1 MRHRP
6 WRPMPAPTRRGPASP
21 MRGFLAKPRIP
32 LRSRCALRSMPPMG
46 RHHCALRSR
55 PRPPAQRLPMGRR
68 YPAGRSRAAAEPGP
82 ARSLWR
88 LRFGP
93 GSRWRSRFHMLEA
106 PTTWLRACGMQ
117 DLHLYVRSR
126 FATSRAQIILP
137 LPGCSPTSARL
148 VAWVRLRCFR
158 LCVPA
163 KVKTLRAQSRKV
175 FGLPLSRFFLQEP
188 RLRGQRTR
196 VRNRLGFDEKQRVC
210 SNAVG
215 VACGRCGSP

>member
-1 MRHRP
+1 
-6 WRPMPAPTRRGPASP
+6 
-21 MRGFLAKPRIP
+21 
-32 LRSRCALRSMPPMG
+32 MG

-68 YPAGRSRAAAEPGP
+68 YPAGRSRADAEPEP

-93 GSRWRSRFHMLEA
+93 ASRWRSRFHTPEA

-126 FATSRAQIILP
+126 FATSPAQIILP
-137 LPGCSPTSARL
+137 LPGCSPTTARL

-158 LCVPA
+158 LAFRRKEGPWGFDPA
-163 KVKTLRAQSRKV
+163 RPSVCRYRGSSCGRYLRIMGNAQIPK
-175 FGLPLSRFFLQEP
+175 LRFRREVGPKMLRNRFLQPNGIISWTFPTKGE
-188 RLRGQRTR
+188 
-196 VRNRLGFDEKQRVC
+196 
-210 SNAVG
+210 
-215 VACGRCGSP
+215 